1 MVRRDGGDSRRE
13 VDSYAIVQTIVGRA
27 SGSGNAVAH
36 AHRALM
42 NREHPV
48 REEDAMTTI
57 SVTRQPRITRVRA
70 ERAWPG
76 PRAPSRLGSPKE
88 VCSACGAVT
97 EVEEGVPYVRQE
109 DARFCTRCWPS

>member
-1 MVRRDGGDSRRE
+1 
-13 VDSYAIVQTIVGRA
+13 
-27 SGSGNAVAH
+27 
-36 AHRALM
+36 
-42 NREHPV
+42 
-48 REEDAMTTI
+48 MTTI

-76 PRAPSRLGSPKE
+76 PRAPSRQGSPKE

-109 DARFCTRCWPS
+109 DARFCTRCWRSLTPAQVEQVGREVALRGVPL